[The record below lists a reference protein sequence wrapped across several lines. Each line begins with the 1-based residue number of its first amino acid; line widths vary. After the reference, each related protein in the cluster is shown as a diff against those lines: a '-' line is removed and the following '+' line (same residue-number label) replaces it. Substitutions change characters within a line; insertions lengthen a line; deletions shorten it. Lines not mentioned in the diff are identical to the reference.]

1 MHRLQSIGVNAHADA
16 PNPASCPNQNCSY
29 YHQGFGGT
37 LLLILVALA
46 IFVAV
51 VVAIGLCLVWI
62 VKRRRARKHMERS

>member
-1 MHRLQSIGVNAHADA
+1 MHTLLLVGANAHADA
-16 PNPASCPNQNCSY
+16 PNPASCPNQSCSY

-46 IFVAV
+46 IVVAV

-62 VKRRRARKHMERS
+62 LRRRRARRHIERS